1 MAYKLYMAGTLMPIT
16 PSKVTVK
23 INNQNKTMTLING
36 EEINILKA
44 AGLSD
49 VSFELV
55 LPQVSYP
62 FSNGGAQSAAYYL
75 SLFERLK
82 VSKTPFQ
89 FILNRQKPGG
99 GMFHYTNLT
108 VGLETYEITDDAGEG
123 FDVKVKINLKQ
134 YRAYILCPE
143 HDASGIVFEGVAYH
157 LLGRA
162 AMDELETVSLEE
174 TDAGTE
180 ITKATEAGGIVF
192 VTLAEAG
199 SIDAE
204 TAAEH
209 ADLFAE
215 WAFPVGYTV
224 GQIRR
229 YNGTLYKCVQAH
241 TSQADWTPDTASSL
255 WSKTSDPAEE
265 WPEWSQ
271 PVGAHDAYSKGAKV
285 SHKEKHWISTVDSN
299 VWEPGV
305 YGWEESTNG
314 V

>member
-99 GMFHYTNLT
+99 GMFFYTNLT
-108 VGLETYEITDDAGEG
+108 VGMENYEITDDAGAG
-123 FDVKVKINLKQ
+123 FDVKVKVNLKQ
-134 YRAYILCPE
+134 YKAYGTKTVTIKQPATPAE
-143 HDASGIVFEGVAYH
+143 PPKATVQEAPRPTATAPKTTTYTVKSGDCLWNIAKKY
-157 LLGRA
+157 LGDGSRY
-162 AMDELETVSLEE
+162 
-174 TDAGTE
+174 TE
-180 ITKATEAGGIVF
+180 IYNLNKDKIKNPNLIYPNQVL
-192 VTLAEAG
+192 TLP
-199 SIDAE
+199 S
-204 TAAEH
+204 
-209 ADLFAE
+209 
-215 WAFPVGYTV
+215 
-224 GQIRR
+224 
-229 YNGTLYKCVQAH
+229 
-241 TSQADWTPDTASSL
+241 
-255 WSKTSDPAEE
+255 
-265 WPEWSQ
+265 
-271 PVGAHDAYSKGAKV
+271 
-285 SHKEKHWISTVDSN
+285 
-299 VWEPGV
+299 
-305 YGWEESTNG
+305 
-314 V
+314 